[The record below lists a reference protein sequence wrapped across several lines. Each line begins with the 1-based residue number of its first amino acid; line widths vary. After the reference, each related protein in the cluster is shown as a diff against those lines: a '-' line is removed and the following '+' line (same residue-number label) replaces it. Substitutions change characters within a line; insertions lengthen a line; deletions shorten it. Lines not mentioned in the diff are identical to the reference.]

1 MTTIAYDGKVLV
13 SDSQL
18 HHGETAQPAPFRK
31 IHIPEEDEYWEI
43 NGTKVVAFGLVGN
56 PYTLDFIKDK
66 LREGVDYKTK
76 FEVPGNEEFEAII
89 IDENGL
95 SHMWVVI
102 NSKNELVS
110 SVIPMLPPLAIG
122 SGDQFAIAVMS
133 IGKPAHTAVKA
144 AMKLDIHTGGNLQ
157 IFEVPPKPEAKSVR
171 PAQAP
176 AEPTAPEP
184 TSQILKPGEQ
194 PVDEPE

>member
-1 MTTIAYDGKVLV
+1 MTTIAYDGRVLV

-18 HHGETAQPAPFRK
+18 HHGETMQPAPFRK
-31 IHIPEEDEYWEI
+31 IHIPEDDEYWEI
-43 NGTKVVAFGLVGN
+43 NGTKVIAFGLVGN
-56 PYTLDFIKDK
+56 PYTLNFIKDK

-76 FEVPGNEEFEAII
+76 FEVPGNEEFEAIL

-102 NSKNELVS
+102 NQKNEMVS

-133 IGKPAHTAVKA
+133 IGKSAHTAVKA
-144 AMKLDIHTGGNLQ
+144 AMKLDIFTGGNLQ
-157 IFEVPPKPEAKSVR
+157 IFEVPEKPEVKSVR
-171 PAQAP
+171 PQAP
-176 AEPTAPEP
+176 VVEPTEVKAEPVAQVAE
-184 TSQILKPGEQ
+184 
-194 PVDEPE
+194 